1 MVLKRRETPT
11 EQPTRTGTVAFVLE
25 GHRLAIARVALT
37 SFVGGLTEALF
48 LITVTRAA
56 FAITAGKS
64 EIGIIAD
71 RFLSIRETLLFAF
84 VLVGVRLS
92 LALLSSWQSTRLNAS
107 ITASLRHRVAAAFLE
122 ASWPVQQSQR
132 GGSLQELLTTYI
144 GGASGLAGNVLGL
157 VLAVTN
163 LGALLSLAVAI
174 DPLGAVALI
183 FMVGILGSMLRPL
196 RAAVRRRATVAA
208 EVGMR
213 FATSLNEVSQL
224 GLELHVFQVQNA
236 AKQRVGTLVEETRIK
251 GQRVGFAS
259 STVSPVYSSLAY
271 GALVAALA
279 LASFSDSTKLTSLG
293 AVLLVMMRSLNYGQ
307 ALQSAY
313 TNISQTRPYADELLT
328 RLDFFEAARV
338 ASDGK
343 PVESVD
349 VLQMNDVS
357 FSYVEGQE
365 VLTNLSFQ
373 IDRHEI
379 IGIVGPSGGGKSTL
393 VQLLL
398 GLRVPDSGTVLADGR
413 DIHDLSRA
421 EWARRVTFVP
431 QSAHLI
437 AGTIADNIRF
447 LRDDVTDEEVVEA
460 AKLAH
465 LHDDVVGF
473 PEGYQR
479 QVGEQGGQLSGGQQ
493 QRLCIA
499 RALVE
504 RPDVIILDEPTSAL
518 DVRSEHLVRTTL
530 LGMKERATVIVIAH
544 RLSTLDICDRIMV
557 IQNGELKGF
566 DTPSRL
572 EASNDFYREAL
583 VLSGMR

>member
-1 MVLKRRETPT
+1 MKRRATSAEPNS
-11 EQPTRTGTVAFVLE
+11 TRRSIAFVLD
-25 GHRLAIARVALT
+25 GHRSAIARIALT
-37 SFVGGLTEALF
+37 SFLGGLTEALF
-48 LITVTRAA
+48 LVTVTRSA

-64 EIGIIAD
+64 EIGIVAD
-71 RFLSIRETLLFAF
+71 RFLSVRETLLFACF
-84 VLVGVRLS
+84 LVVARLS
-92 LALLSSWQSTRLNAS
+92 LALLANWQSSRLSAS
-107 ITASLRHRVAAAFLE
+107 ITATLRHRVAASFLD

-132 GGSLQELLTTYI
+132 GGSLQELLTSYI
-144 GGASGLAGNVLGL
+144 GGASGVSGGVLSL

-163 LGALLSLAVAI
+163 LSALLSLAVAI

-183 FMVGILGSMLRPL
+183 FMVGVLGSLLRPL
-196 RAAVRRRATVAA
+196 RAAVRRRAKLAA

-224 GLELHVFQVQNA
+224 GLELHVFHVQQA
-236 AKQRVGTLVEETRIK
+236 AKNRVGTLIEETRHK

-271 GALVAALA
+271 VALVAALA
-279 LASFSDSTKLTSLG
+279 LASYSDSAKLTSLG

-313 TNISQTRPYADELLT
+313 TTISQNVPYVEELRS
-328 RLDFFEAARV
+328 RLDYFDGGLVPEGGQPVNEISVLRV
-338 ASDGK
+338 D
-343 PVESVD
+343 D
-349 VLQMNDVS
+349 VT

-365 VLTNLSFQ
+365 VLTHLSFE

-398 GLRVPDSGTVLADGR
+398 GLREPDSGTVLADGR

-421 EWARRVTFVP
+421 EWARKVTFVP
-431 QSAHLI
+431 QSAHLV

-447 LRDDVTDEEVVEA
+447 LRDDVTDEEVERA
-460 AKLAH
+460 SKLAH
-465 LHDDVVGF
+465 LHEDVTGF
-473 PEGYQR
+473 PEGYER

-504 RPDVIILDEPTSAL
+504 NPDVLILDEPTSAL

-566 DTPSRL
+566 DTPSQL

-583 VLSGMR
+583 ALSGMR